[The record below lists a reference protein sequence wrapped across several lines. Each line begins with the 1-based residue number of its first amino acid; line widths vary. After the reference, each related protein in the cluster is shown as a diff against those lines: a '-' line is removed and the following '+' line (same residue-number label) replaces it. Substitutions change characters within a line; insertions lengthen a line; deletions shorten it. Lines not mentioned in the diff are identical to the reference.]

1 MGISEDLETINY
13 HFVEK
18 IADNMETFGVSKT
31 IGIVL
36 GTIYMNRKP
45 MTLDEL
51 AEETGLSK
59 MRMSQVVREM
69 NELNIAKRVFIKGSR
84 KDHIQVEDDYYQ
96 TFISLF
102 TSNWRKAIQKSR
114 NFEEKRRKDLTNLE
128 RVELQTEELVNEKN
142 KLENEL
148 IEWSEYYD
156 WINRLIEFFDSG
168 EIFKHVPINEKEN
181 IYEWQ
186 INYYE
191 CGNRCRR
198 YNG

>member
-45 MTLDEL
+45 MTLNEL

-69 NELNIAKRVFIKGSR
+69 NELNISKRDFIKDSR

-96 TFISLF
+96 TLISIF
-102 TSNWRKAIQKSR
+102 TLYWR
-114 NFEEKRRKDLTNLE
+114 
-128 RVELQTEELVNEKN
+128 
-142 KLENEL
+142 
-148 IEWSEYYD
+148 
-156 WINRLIEFFDSG
+156 
-168 EIFKHVPINEKEN
+168 
-181 IYEWQ
+181 
-186 INYYE
+186 
-191 CGNRCRR
+191 
-198 YNG
+198 

>member
-114 NFEEKRRKDLTNLE
+114 NFEDKRRKDLINLE
-128 RVELQTEELVNEKN
+128 KDELQTEEVVNEKN

-148 IEWSEYYD
+148 KEWSEYYD

-181 IYEWQ
+181 INE
-186 INYYE
+186 
-191 CGNRCRR
+191 
-198 YNG
+198 